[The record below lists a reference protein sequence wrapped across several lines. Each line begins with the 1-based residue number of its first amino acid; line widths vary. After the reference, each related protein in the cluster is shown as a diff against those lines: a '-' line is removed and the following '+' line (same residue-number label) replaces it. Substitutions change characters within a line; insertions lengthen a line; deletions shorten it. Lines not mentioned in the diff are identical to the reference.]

1 MARLATHS
9 GEKVTWLQMAQDWL
23 RMIPRPA
30 QSASDRFDA
39 AERKRGTGQTRSQ
52 AEH

>member
-1 MARLATHS
+1 MARLATHP

-23 RMIPRPA
+23 RMIPRPK
-30 QSASDRFDA
+30 QSASDKFDA
-39 AERKRGTGQTRSQ
+39 AERARGTGQTRSE